1 MNCKKLIVFI
11 TMAFVMML
19 PGLGLSAEL
28 KIGLA
33 SEPSSIDPHY
43 HNLGPNNEMR
53 RHVFESLIWQDEQ
66 QKLSPLLA
74 TSWKPTSE
82 TTWEFKLRKGVKFHD
97 GSDFTA
103 RDFVYSACRIP
114 MVPNSPSSFTI
125 YTKAINKIETPDP
138 HTLIIHTEKPYPLLP
153 VELAVWGI
161 LSATANGVTGDITYN
176 PDGKGCGISSFPQT
190 KDFNSGQAT
199 VGTGMFKYG
208 EYIKGDRYVMNRNE
222 NYWGEGTEWDKVTF
236 KPITN
241 SAARVAALL
250 SGDVDLISKPP
261 TQDLKRL
268 EKDPKITLS
277 SAGSNRIIYLHMDQ
291 YGPSTPG
298 IKGTGKPTSKYKGEG
313 PCAAATSDCE
323 KNPLLDRRVR
333 QALSKAINR
342 DAIVA
347 KVMGGY
353 AVAAGEL
360 LPQGFFGTNDGIKVE
375 AYDPEGA
382 KKLLAEAG
390 YPNGFELVLGTPNDR
405 YINDAKIAQAIAQM
419 FTRVGIKT
427 RVNAMTKSVFF
438 ATRNKYEFSVY
449 LAGWGAGTGE
459 MSSPM
464 RALVGTRDK
473 SRGLG
478 GTNRGRYSN
487 PAIDDVI
494 LEALATVDD
503 GKRAALLAKSSRMA
517 MEDYAI
523 LPLHFEVTTWAHR
536 ADLTYGARADQY
548 TMAIGIKSKK

>member
-1 MNCKKLIVFI
+1 MKYRIGGIAAVFA
-11 TMAFVMML
+11 MAAVL
-19 PGLGLSAEL
+19 PGMASAADL
-28 KIGLA
+28 TIGLA

-53 RHVFESLIWQDEQ
+53 RHMFESLIYQDEQ
-66 QKLSPLLA
+66 QNLSPLLA
-74 TSWKPTSE
+74 TSWKPTGE

-103 RDFVYSACRIP
+103 RDFIYTACRIP
-114 MVPNSPSSFTI
+114 VVPNSPSSFTI
-125 YTKAINKIETPDP
+125 YTKAMQKIETPDP
-138 HTLIIHTEKPYPLLP
+138 HTLIIHTAKPHPLLP
-153 VELAVWGI
+153 TELAVWGI

-176 PDGKGCGISSFPQT
+176 PDGTGCGLSNFPKT
-190 KDFNSGQAT
+190 EDFNSGKASI
-199 VGTGMFKYG
+199 GTGMFKFG
-208 EYIKGDRYVMNRNE
+208 EYVKGDRFVMNN
-222 NYWGEGTEWDKVTF
+222 NDGYWGEKSEWSKVIV

-241 SAARVAALL
+241 AAARVAALL
-250 SGDVDLISKPP
+250 AGDVDFISKPP
-261 TQDLKRL
+261 TQDLTRL
-268 EKDPKITLS
+268 KNDPSISLS
-277 SAGSNRIIYLHMDQ
+277 SAGSNRVIYLHMDQ

-298 IKGTGKPTSKYKGEG
+298 IKGTGKPDAKYEGEG
-313 PCAAATSDCE
+313 PCATRACD

-342 DAIVA
+342 EAIVA
-347 KVMGGY
+347 KVMGGV

-360 LPQGFFGTNDGIKVE
+360 LPQGFFGTNPGAKPE
-375 AYDPEGA
+375 PYDPEGA
-382 KKLLAEAG
+382 KALLAEAG
-390 YPNGFELVLGTPNDR
+390 YPNGFELVIGTPNDR

-419 FTRVGIKT
+419 FTRIGIKT
-427 RVNAMTKSVFF
+427 SINAMTKSVFF
-438 ATRNKYEFSVY
+438 KTRNKYEFSVY

-503 GKRAALLAKSSRMA
+503 DKRAALLAKSSRMA

-536 ADLTYGARADQY
+536 NNLTYGARADQY
-548 TMAIGIKSKK
+548 SMAIGIKSKK

>member
-1 MNCKKLIVFI
+1 MKIRLISFAAAFAMTTLAPV
-11 TMAFVMML
+11 MA
-19 PGLGLSAEL
+19 SAADL
-28 KIGLA
+28 TVGLA

-53 RHVFESLIWQDEQ
+53 RHIFESLIWQDEQ
-66 QKLSPLLA
+66 QKLTPLLA
-74 TSWKPTSE
+74 TSWEPTSE

-103 RDFVYSACRIP
+103 RDFVYTACRIP
-114 MVPNSPSSFTI
+114 TVPNSPSSFTI
-125 YTKAINKIETPDP
+125 YTSAMKKIETPDP

-161 LSATANGVTGDITYN
+161 ISATANGVTGDITFN
-176 PDGKGCGISSFPQT
+176 PDGTGCGITSFPQT
-190 KDFNSGQAT
+190 KEFNSGQAT
-199 VGTGMFKYG
+199 IGTGMFKYG
-208 EYIKGDRYVMNRNE
+208 EYVKGDRYVMNRNDA
-222 NYWGEGTEWDKVTF
+222 YWGEGTEWDTVTF

-250 SGDVDLISKPP
+250 AGDVDFISKPP
-261 TQDLKRL
+261 TQDLERL
-268 EKDPKITLS
+268 ESEPDITLS
-277 SAGSNRIIYLHMDQ
+277 SMGSNRVIYLHMDQ

-298 IKGTGKPTSKYKGEG
+298 VKGTGAPDGTYEGEG
-313 PCAAATSDCE
+313 PCATSACE

-342 DAIVA
+342 DAIVD

-360 LPQGFFGTNDGIKVE
+360 LPQGFFGTNEGAKPE

-382 KKLLAEAG
+382 KKLLVEAG

-427 RVNAMTKSVFF
+427 SVNAMTKSVFF
-438 ATRNKYEFSVY
+438 ATRNKYEFSLY
-449 LAGWGAGTGE
+449 LAGWGSGTGE

-487 PAIDDVI
+487 PVIDDMI
-494 LEALATVDD
+494 MEALSTVDD
-503 GKRAALLAKSSRMA
+503 DKRATLLAESSRMA

-523 LPLHFEVTTWAHR
+523 LPLHFEVTIWAHR
-536 ADLTYGARADQY
+536 SDLSYGARADQY
-548 TMAIGIKSKK
+548 TMAIGINSKK